1 MKPAPFQYH
10 APTTLDEALELLAN
24 HGDDAAPLAGGQS
37 LLPMMN
43 MREATP
49 GHIVDLNKLP
59 GLDRVSDDGHTLT
72 VGALVR
78 HRVFERPARDDPTG
92 RLLAATA
99 PYVGSAPIRTRGTLV
114 GALATANPAAEWCVV
129 AQLLDGEVVLRT
141 HDGAR
146 TMTVDDFFAGPFR
159 TRRNPDEMVVG
170 ARLKKLPQ
178 DHRTAFVEESRT
190 RGDFPLVC
198 AAVSLSVL
206 EGRIDDCR
214 VAVGGVG
221 PKAFR
226 ARTTET
232 ALTDVAVGD
241 AAGIRAAARS
251 VSEGA
256 DHGGASQ
263 PSSDYKRH
271 LGAVVIERALLQAIK
286 EEA

>member
-10 APTTLDEALELLAN
+10 APTTLDEALGLLAN
-24 HGDDAAPLAGGQS
+24 RGDEAAPLAGGQS

-49 GHIVDLNKLP
+49 SHIVDLNNLP

-78 HRVFERPARDDPTG
+78 HRVLEFPARDDPTG
-92 RLLAATA
+92 RLLAAAA
-99 PYVGSAPIRTRGTLV
+99 PYVGHAPIRTRGTLV
-114 GALATANPAAEWCVV
+114 GSLATANPAAEWCVV
-129 AQLLDGEVVLRT
+129 AQLLDGDVVLRT
-141 HDGAR
+141 HGDER
-146 TMTVDDFFAGPFR
+146 VLTTDDFFAGPFR
-159 TRRNPDEMVVG
+159 TRRKPDELLVG
-170 ARLKKLPQ
+170 ARLKKLPHEHQ
-178 DHRTAFVEESRT
+178 TAFVEESRT

-198 AAVSLSVL
+198 AAVSLNVL

-214 VAVGGVG
+214 VALGGVG

-232 ALTDVAVGD
+232 ALTGAAVSD
-241 AAGIRAAARS
+241 SKGIRAAAGAACEGIDPGGTSEASS
-251 VSEGA
+251 V
-256 DHGGASQ
+256 
-263 PSSDYKRH
+263 YKRH
-271 LGAVVIERALLQAIK
+271 LGAVVVERALLEAIK